1 MPDLGY
7 LLSQLGNPRSIFD
20 LLVVTLI
27 VYWLLW
33 VARGTRATQLIRGIA
48 ILLALAF
55 FLGTS
60 LQLTT
65 LNWVLSQIWPALV
78 VAVPVIFAP
87 ELRRALE
94 QLGQTGAWLHFS
106 PSSEAI
112 QERTVDELVRAAAQ
126 LARHRYGALIV
137 LERET
142 GLQNF
147 VERGVPIDAHLTRQ
161 LLINIFYPNSPLH
174 DGAVVIRDGRVS
186 AASVVLPLTDNI
198 SATGQLG
205 TRHRAAIGVTE
216 VSDALAVV
224 VSEETGQ
231 IAVAHNGRLI
241 RNLDQDR
248 LRRVLRS
255 LLRLDRPER
264 ERPGWLGGLEGRL
277 PLGGRIGANG
287 RSAAVANGRLPETA
301 QAPAARRE
309 IEPTKT
315 T

>member
-65 LNWVLSQIWPALV
+65 LNWVLAQIWPALI
-78 VAVPVIFAP
+78 VAVPIIFAP

-94 QLGQTGAWLHFS
+94 QLGQTGSWLHFS
-106 PSSEAI
+106 PSDQAV

-126 LARHRYGALIV
+126 LARHRYGALVV

-147 VERGVPIDAHLTRQ
+147 VERGVPIDAYLTRQ

-174 DGAVVIRDGRVS
+174 DGAVVIRDGRVT

-198 SATGQLG
+198 TATGQLG

-224 VSEETGQ
+224 VSEESGQ

-255 LLRLDRPER
+255 LLRLDRQDR
-264 ERPGWLGGLEGRL
+264 ERPNWLLNLNRRLPPNVRVRVNGGGGLS
-277 PLGGRIGANG
+277 ANG
-287 RSAAVANGRLPETA
+287 RGTAAS
-301 QAPAARRE
+301 PAARRD